1 MFFSLRYKNKRC
13 GYFYHKGEKQGDF
26 KGLSVALKR
35 RATFYAI
42 LLISLKRLSLRY
54 KASLFRKIS
63 QKSFFR
69 LNAKKTIL
77 LLIFYIVF
85 LCESTKK
92 TKL

>member
-26 KGLSVALKR
+26 KGLESSLKR
-35 RATFYAI
+35 RDDIYAF
-42 LLISLKRLSLRY
+42 LLILRKRLSLRY